1 MHSLVTSYLLQS
13 KECIL
18 PGIGILQII
27 HTPASTEASANR
39 ILPPFEGIIF
49 KNEDHSKSPGLV
61 KYIADIKNIEQVDA
75 ENLLIDFCKDWK
87 EKINAGEKLK
97 FETVGSIQKNADGV
111 IIFEK
116 ENAVNFLQPIS
127 VDQAYHKIELPK
139 PITEQ
144 PVPEVFEEAD
154 EDIVIERS
162 SWGIWVLILLA
173 VGAVMIFY
181 NFKEHGISRSS
192 ISNQHQYPVDSAGAT
207 YTIPNK

>member
-27 HTPASTEASANR
+27 HTPASTDASTNR

-49 KNEDHSKSPGLV
+49 KNVDHSKSPGLV

-75 ENLLIDFCKDWK
+75 ENLLIDFCKDWQ

-116 ENAVNFLQPIS
+116 VNAVNFLQPIS
-127 VDQAYHKIELPK
+127 VDQAYHKIELPE
-139 PITEQ
+139 PITKQ
-144 PVPEVFEEAD
+144 PAPEVFEEAD
-154 EDIVIERS
+154 EDIVIVRS
-162 SWGIWVLILLA
+162 SWGLWALILLA
-173 VGAVMIFY
+173 IGAVMIFY